1 MTSRC
6 IFYFRAILPSV
17 GRVPPG
23 GGGEIYR
30 DKHSIKQREDV
41 VSVNARRAREDRV
54 ALPLASSEDGETN
67 NECER
72 NEANTVMPST
82 KIGVKRLLN
91 TSATRR
97 KTLSHSSLLKEIRVR
112 EHKSQICEAKK
123 GALNENM
130 HRQAGRV

>member
-1 MTSRC
+1 M
-6 IFYFRAILPSV
+6 YILFPRYSSEC
-17 GRVPPG
+17 RKSSAQ
-23 GGGEIYR
+23 GGEIYR